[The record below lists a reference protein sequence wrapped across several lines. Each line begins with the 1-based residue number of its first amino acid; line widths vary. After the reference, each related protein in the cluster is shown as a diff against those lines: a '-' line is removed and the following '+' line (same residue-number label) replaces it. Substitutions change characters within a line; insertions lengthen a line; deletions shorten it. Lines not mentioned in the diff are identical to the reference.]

1 MLLGNPVAD
10 LIGGLLNEVDALSH
24 AVLGV
29 LLIVAGAG
37 CILASRRDTLRKR

>member
-29 LLIVAGAG
+29 LLIAAGVG
-37 CILASRRDTLRKR
+37 CILASRKDVPRKP